1 MANANSSTFARPK
14 YQYRFMALARADRQ
28 AKPCKIIIEATSE
41 QEDQQQSPIVC
52 VIVRSALVLKV
63 KPQISGSPENQ
74 SLGWYINHGCVT
86 SSHCFLAGGPGVG
99 VGLHFRRSGEWI
111 ISSILKCSGLL
122 LADGVGCVV
131 CFSFIACS
139 TDYGFLGW
147 YADNLIRQASITHAE
162 KFLEFSASSATA
174 ICFSIEYEK
183 RIFFVTVLLVRGFDG
198 IAGSRSVSYVPT
210 TVVQRSK
217 ELLDLYQYCLFA
229 FISTVSEKKFLRI
242 SNKFGYIN
250 PAPHKTGAGRGNPS
264 KLGATPD
271 AASVFFVVRYT
282 RHSMAWCA
290 IPKGLRCRPAGFL
303 SHHAAH
309 NGAMCS
315 NRCAGLA
322 PNLLTPMNASRRPIM
337 VTLAGLPKGRPVSSN
352 AGISTPVNVT
362 ALFERGN
369 SGGDSL
375 NLLEEAAA
383 MATVPTQNPLF
394 VRCFKNNLHD
404 VFIRGYAFSAP
415 AKSGVGI
422 GVPVKLQA
430 TNDAPASFL
439 LSALAHIQI
448 MAGRMGE
455 SKDSPV
461 SCNAGYANPVRSA
474 THEIGVSGG
483 GIRYPL
489 QEAAVMATTPTQS
502 HPVSARHNHVNK
514 PFFVF
519 RFWSPHL
526 LMRDT
531 IATSEKQARSRLR
544 RPSWT
549 LDKRYPIPVTD
560 AVYQVVSLMRYTDG
574 RRRTCQ
580 HREIWTSREQAEEH
594 AARVAFM
601 TDYVTV
607 TADVV
612 EVFHV

>member
-1 MANANSSTFARPK
+1 
-14 YQYRFMALARADRQ
+14 
-28 AKPCKIIIEATSE
+28 
-41 QEDQQQSPIVC
+41 
-52 VIVRSALVLKV
+52 
-63 KPQISGSPENQ
+63 
-74 SLGWYINHGCVT
+74 
-86 SSHCFLAGGPGVG
+86 
-99 VGLHFRRSGEWI
+99 
-111 ISSILKCSGLL
+111 
-122 LADGVGCVV
+122 
-131 CFSFIACS
+131 
-139 TDYGFLGW
+139 
-147 YADNLIRQASITHAE
+147 
-162 KFLEFSASSATA
+162 
-174 ICFSIEYEK
+174 
-183 RIFFVTVLLVRGFDG
+183 
-198 IAGSRSVSYVPT
+198 
-210 TVVQRSK
+210 
-217 ELLDLYQYCLFA
+217 
-229 FISTVSEKKFLRI
+229 
-242 SNKFGYIN
+242 
-250 PAPHKTGAGRGNPS
+250 
-264 KLGATPD
+264 
-271 AASVFFVVRYT
+271 
-282 RHSMAWCA
+282 
-290 IPKGLRCRPAGFL
+290 
-303 SHHAAH
+303 
-309 NGAMCS
+309 
-315 NRCAGLA
+315 
-322 PNLLTPMNASRRPIM
+322 
-337 VTLAGLPKGRPVSSN
+337 
-352 AGISTPVNVT
+352 
-362 ALFERGN
+362 
-369 SGGDSL
+369 
-375 NLLEEAAA
+375 

>member
-1 MANANSSTFARPK
+1 MLSGEHLTSTRKVKAALVKRPVTFVIVVVNFHTIIVLTKNYFANLLPLR
-14 YQYRFMALARADRQ
+14 
-28 AKPCKIIIEATSE
+28 ATSCYRY
-41 QEDQQQSPIVC
+41 S
-52 VIVRSALVLKV
+52 
-63 KPQISGSPENQ
+63 
-74 SLGWYINHGCVT
+74 
-86 SSHCFLAGGPGVG
+86 
-99 VGLHFRRSGEWI
+99 
-111 ISSILKCSGLL
+111 
-122 LADGVGCVV
+122 
-131 CFSFIACS
+131 
-139 TDYGFLGW
+139 
-147 YADNLIRQASITHAE
+147 
-162 KFLEFSASSATA
+162 
-174 ICFSIEYEK
+174 
-183 RIFFVTVLLVRGFDG
+183 
-198 IAGSRSVSYVPT
+198 
-210 TVVQRSK
+210 
-217 ELLDLYQYCLFA
+217 
-229 FISTVSEKKFLRI
+229 
-242 SNKFGYIN
+242 
-250 PAPHKTGAGRGNPS
+250 APHKTGAGIETP
-264 KLGATPD
+264 KQQVATPD
-271 AASVFFVVRYT
+271 AESVFFVVRYT
-282 RHSMAWCA
+282 RHFMAWCVLLNPVSIRIA
-290 IPKGLRCRPAGFL
+290 RMSTA
-303 SHHAAH
+303 HHAAH
-309 NGAMCS
+309 NGGMCGYS
-315 NRCAGLA
+315 AGLA
-322 PNLLTPMNASRRPIM
+322 PSTDTLNRTSRRPIM
-337 VTLAGLPKGRPVSSN
+337 VTLAGLPKGRPVPTC
-352 AGISTPVNVT
+352 AGSLNPVNVT
-362 ALFERGN
+362 APIEIET
-369 SGGDSL
+369 SSGDSIHMQV
-375 NLLEEAAA
+375 EAAA
-383 MATVPTQNPLF
+383 MATVPIQNPLF

-422 GVPVKLQA
+422 GVPVKLSA

-461 SCNAGYANPVRSA
+461 SDNAGYANPVRSA

-489 QEAAVMATTPTQS
+489 SEAAAMATVPAQS

-514 PFFVF
+514 PFFIF

-580 HREIWTSREQAEEH
+580 HREMWTSREQVEEH

-612 EVFHV
+612 EVFHA